1 MEKAIAANVS
11 DDAEPGDVPDSV
23 VNRIREI
30 LETPPPA
37 KSMTPRR
44 ARADRQEVVAQ
55 QWIAPFNGRDFPD
68 EEAFREAL
76 CLNISRTGIA
86 MVLTVRPDWK
96 HAVVGL
102 NLGDQVKYMAATVV
116 RKAPIQFDGR
126 AHYVV
131 GLRFNGA
138 LTPPKWWS
146 L

>member
-1 MEKAIAANVS
+1 MAKTIETTLA
-11 DDAEPGDVPDSV
+11 DDAAPGDVPDSV
-23 VNRIREI
+23 VDRIREI
-30 LETPPPA
+30 LDAPPPGRPMA
-37 KSMTPRR
+37 PRR

-55 QWIAPFNGRDFPD
+55 QWIAPYNGRDFPA

-76 CLNISRTGIA
+76 CLNISRSGIA

-96 HAVVGL
+96 NAVVGL

-138 LTPPKWWS
+138 LAPPKWWS